1 MRHGIIFK
9 ATDGTA
15 RFIMPSGRMYILA
28 YGAWRFKA
36 QIHESMYTSIR
47 SIAGHKDSKVFVA
60 NSRKVFMDK
69 RVAFDP
75 WDYQY
80 MELCGTNQRMSKRR
94 LFRRNQ
100 VATSQQ
106 VEAAAHATEASN
118 RLLTGYLSALH
129 YADVV
134 LRAQAATTEK
144 AVNSTNC

>member
-9 ATDGTA
+9 ATDGTT
-15 RFIMPSGRMYILA
+15 RFIMPSGRMYIYA

-47 SIAGHKDSKVFVA
+47 SIAGRKDSEVFVA

-75 WDYQY
+75 WDYRY

-100 VATSQQ
+100 VTTSQQ
-106 VEAAAHATEASN
+106 VAALSHAKESRQ
-118 RLLTGYLSALH
+118 RLLTGYQHSIWPTPFYVH
-129 YADVV
+129 KQ
-134 LRAQAATTEK
+134 RPPK
-144 AVNSTNC
+144 KP

>member
-9 ATDGTA
+9 ATDGTT
-15 RFIMPSGRMYILA
+15 RFIMPSGRMYIWA

-47 SIAGHKDSKVFVA
+47 SIAGRKDSKVFVA

-80 MELCGTNQRMSKRR
+80 MELSGTNQRMSKRR
-94 LFRRNQ
+94 LFRRNH
-100 VATSQQ
+100 VATVQQ
-106 VEAAAHATEASN
+106 NAAIAHATEARH
-118 RLLTGYLSALH
+118 RLLTGYQPCITPTPFYVH
-129 YADVV
+129 KQ
-134 LRAQAATTEK
+134 RPPK
-144 AVNSTNC
+144 NP

>member
-1 MRHGIIFK
+1 MRHGVIYK
-9 ATDGTA
+9 QNDGTT
-15 RFIMPSGRMYILA
+15 RFVTTSGRMYIWA

-36 QIHESMYTSIR
+36 KIHESMYTSIR

-60 NSRKVFMDK
+60 NGRKVFMDK

-100 VATSQQ
+100 VAIVQQ
-106 VEAAAHATEASN
+106 ISALSHATEARH
-118 RLLTGYLSALH
+118 RLLTGYQPNIAPTPFYVH
-129 YADVV
+129 KQ
-134 LRAQAATTEK
+134 RTPK
-144 AVNSTNC
+144 KP